1 MASHSG
7 TSFLAY
13 VDLRYLLFDRELA
26 EPSPIVQLL
35 KEKLFN
41 EALELVQGGS
51 ISIKAPL
58 SGVGCSL
65 LELAMP
71 RSFSQQVVMADVV
84 VLLDAMALQGE
95 TLDGADF
102 EAACDIGHPGL
113 VREFLRRGAPLSIDA
128 LHLLMRRA
136 GVRRKECT
144 LEAAKCLLEAKASL
158 NGLGSRGETPLT
170 TLCGGIGNKSLPVME
185 WLLKQGADPCDANGK
200 RSSLHALLSGFNASE
215 ESIRLLVAHRA
226 DVNQKCT
233 SSGNTPLHCALDTR
247 MKYKHALQLKSLGAD
262 CSIANNQGLTPSQI
276 LLDKSCPEQAAEL
289 EGRPMNEKELK
300 VKAALEHPI
309 ASLFEKSILGSI
321 GWTLSRPPNRLCTT
335 TDDDIASTGP
345 EVEQKLS
352 DILNGCSPKIFQVS
366 LPLTRYSELIE
377 HVAFI
382 APEPEGFTV
391 KSLLT
396 EIYNY
401 YQAPFEHAQ
410 IERIQRFYGEGKL
423 GDTFGNICNNIS
435 SKAEVEEQRDQAPKR
450 RKVLR
455 IALRGDSVYFEGFR
469 TCKYF
474 EDERKLCGSIIFGS

>member
-1 MASHSG
+1 MARHSG

-13 VDLRYLLFDRELA
+13 VDLRYLPFDWERV
-26 EPSPIVQLL
+26 EPSPILELL

-51 ISIKAPL
+51 ISIKGPL

-65 LELAMP
+65 LELAMS
-71 RSFSQQVVMADVV
+71 RSFSQQIVMADVV

-95 TLDGADF
+95 TLDIADF
-102 EAACDIGHPGL
+102 EAACDIGQPVL
-113 VREFLRRGAPLSIDA
+113 VREFLRRGAPFSPDA
-128 LHLLMRRA
+128 LHLLMDRA
-136 GVRRKECT
+136 GVRSKECT
-144 LEAAKCLLEAKASL
+144 LETAKCLLDAKASL
-158 NGLGSRGETPLT
+158 NGLGLRGQTPLT
-170 TLCGGIGNKSLPVME
+170 TLCGGIGNRSLSVME
-185 WLLKQGADPCDANGK
+185 WLLKQGADPCDATGK
-200 RSSLHALLSGFNASE
+200 RSSLHALLSGFNASA

-233 SSGNTPLHCALDTR
+233 SSGNTPLHCALDTH
-247 MKYKHALQLKSLGAD
+247 MNYKHALQLKSLGAD
-262 CSIANNQGLTPSQI
+262 CSIANNQGVTPSQI
-276 LLDKSCPEQAAEL
+276 LLDKSCPELAAEL

-309 ASLFEKSILGSI
+309 AALFEKSIFRSI

-335 TDDDIASTGP
+335 TDDDSAGAGT

-352 DILNGCSPKIFQVS
+352 DILNGCSPKIVQVS

-401 YQAPFEHAQ
+401 YQDPFECVQ
-410 IERIQRFYGEGKL
+410 VERIQSFYRERKL
-423 GDTFGNICNNIS
+423 GDTFGYISSNIS
-435 SKAEVEEQRDQAPKR
+435 FEEDESQRDQASKR

-474 EDERKLCGSIIFGS
+474 EDERKLCGSILFGS